1 MLTHELENGHEASRF
16 MVDGNN
22 IMYYAFYQDHI
33 NDWFFV
39 VLMGL
44 KIKIKVTNLIRSL
57 IKKLNKMMYIKVL
70 EL

>member
-22 IMYYAFYQDHI
+22 IMYYTFYKDYI

-57 IKKLNKMMYIKVL
+57 IKKLNKMMYIKAL